1 MSPDERQRGPDYG
14 RGETAIRIVSLAIAA
29 GILVLIALD
38 PARAGSHGAVTERA
52 AGAAMLVGAIASAVR
67 GMGLHGN
74 RRHVRLLLHPGFCWS
89 LALAGL
95 VAHVLV

>member
-1 MSPDERQRGPDYG
+1 MSPEERQREAAPA

-52 AGAAMLVGAIASAVR
+52 AGAAMLVGAIACAVR
-67 GMGLHGN
+67 GMGLRGK
-74 RRHVRLLLHPGFCWS
+74 RRHVRLLLHPGFCWA
-89 LALAGL
+89 LALAGF
-95 VAHVLV
+95 VAHLIV